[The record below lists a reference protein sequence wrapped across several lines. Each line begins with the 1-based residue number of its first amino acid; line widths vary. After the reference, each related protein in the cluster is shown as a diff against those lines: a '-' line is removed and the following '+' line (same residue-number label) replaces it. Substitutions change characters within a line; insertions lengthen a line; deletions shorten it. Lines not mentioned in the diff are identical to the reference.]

1 MQRNATSP
9 KTIRRLAISATYI
22 DLQIVPPFVTIFFLL
37 VFKVEDVLWV
47 GELTLQDSKML
58 KHDESAYSVE
68 FMFGCIESQTGLF
81 KTQLA
86 DGIMGMS
93 ADSHTLVWQ
102 LAKAGKIKVGV
113 VGCRFCC
120 CCCSPA
126 AAVVGVFAI
135 AAVAAAAAATTV
147 AALVLRLSAWQCR
160 IRVLVFTLLL

>member
-1 MQRNATSP
+1 M
-9 KTIRRLAISATYI
+9 
-22 DLQIVPPFVTIFFLL
+22 
-37 VFKVEDVLWV
+37 EDVLWV
-47 GELTLQDSKML
+47 GELTLQDSKTL

-113 VGCRFCC
+113 VDAGCCWLL
-120 CCCSPA
+120 
-126 AAVVGVFAI
+126 
-135 AAVAAAAAATTV
+135 
-147 AALVLRLSAWQCR
+147 LVL
-160 IRVLVFTLLL
+160 LVVVILLLVV